1 MIHFFIDPFSP
12 YWVKCL
18 CATSIAR
25 KRCLLN
31 STAQLATLRAQNPD
45 SQSVTKIHI
54 NGCVRVW
61 PKTIE
66 QLLLAGRGYL
76 RDHWKRLLGIREK
89 LRFSEETF
97 HLILAGIVGIMG
109 GVVNLSFYYC
119 SRALSLLSFRGT
131 GDLVQM
137 ASVLPAWERV
147 LIPGL
152 GGLAAGLVLFWGL
165 RLAGRQGSQNI
176 MEAVVAGDGRLGL
189 RSSLFK
195 TLSSVVS
202 ISTGASIG
210 REGSITQ
217 LTATLASKCGQI
229 AGWQPYR
236 LRLLVACGAAAGLA
250 AAYQAP
256 VSGAVFAAQI
266 VLGNFS
272 MNLFAP
278 LVFSSVVATMV
289 SRSVFGLQP
298 WFLVPVFTFENVLQ
312 LGWFLLLGLLSGG
325 LGATFLKLLRF
336 SEELF
341 DRLAWPIYDRLAL
354 AGLMVGGLA
363 VVFPEV
369 MGNGYSVTNQIL
381 GGHYPFW
388 ILVAVFLSKL
398 GATVVTVGSG
408 TVGGVLTPT
417 LFLGAG
423 LGSAYGDLLHGMGWA
438 LNLSTGA
445 FALVGM
451 GSILAATVHSPLLAL
466 IMIFEI
472 SLNYSLMPPL
482 MLACALSTLVARRL
496 YSESVYTE
504 PLRRKGLAIERE
516 SQRLGDATWQTVGDL
531 MREPIKPL
539 QETAGFRE
547 IVDWFLT
554 SPNNFLPVVDRE
566 QRLIG
571 MVALQDM
578 KEYLN
583 TGLELSSVIAYDVMR
598 PPPPCLTPSQRLLDA
613 LPVLLSSEHKNVP
626 VVNNLTEFR
635 LVGSIARAEALGL
648 LSEAIAAGS
657 RPGM

>member
-1 MIHFFIDPFSP
+1 MAD
-12 YWVKCL
+12 
-18 CATSIAR
+18 
-25 KRCLLN
+25 
-31 STAQLATLRAQNPD
+31 
-45 SQSVTKIHI
+45 
-54 NGCVRVW
+54 VRFW
-61 PKTIE
+61 PKTFQQII
-66 QLLLAGRGYL
+66 LAGRVYV
-76 RDHWKRLLGIREK
+76 RNHWERLLRIREK
-89 LRFSEETF
+89 LGFSEETF
-97 HLILAGIVGIMG
+97 HLILAGLVGVIG
-109 GVVNLSFYYC
+109 GLVNLSFHYG
-119 SRALSLLSFRGT
+119 SRALSILSFRGT
-131 GDLVQM
+131 GDLVAM
-137 ASVLPAWERV
+137 ARELPAWERV
-147 LIPGL
+147 LIPGA

-165 RLAGRQGSQNI
+165 RLVGRQGSQNI
-176 MEAVVAGDGRLGL
+176 MEAVVAGDGRLRL

-195 TLSSVVS
+195 TLSSLVS

-217 LTATLASKCGQI
+217 LTATLASKGGQI

-298 WFLVPVFTFENVLQ
+298 WFQVPVFTFENVLQ
-312 LGWFLLLGLLSGG
+312 LSWFLLLGLLSGG
-325 LGATFLKLLRF
+325 LGAIFLRLLRF
-336 SEELF
+336 SEEVF
-341 DRLAWPIYDRLAL
+341 EWLAWPIYDRLAL
-354 AGLMVGGLA
+354 AGVMVGVLA
-363 VVFPEV
+363 IFFPEV
-369 MGNGYSVTNQIL
+369 MGNGYSVTNLIL
-381 GGHYPFW
+381 RGHYPLM
-388 ILVAVFLSKL
+388 ILLGIFLAKL
-398 GATVVTVGSG
+398 AATLITVGSG

-423 LGSAYGDLLHGMGWA
+423 LGSAFGEILHGMGLA
-438 LNLSTGA
+438 TNLSTGA

-472 SLNYSLMPPL
+472 SLNYSIMPPL

-504 PLRRKGLAIERE
+504 PLRRKGLALERE

-539 QETAGFRE
+539 PETAGFRE

-566 QRLIG
+566 QRLLG

-613 LPVLLSSEHKNVP
+613 LPVLLSSEHRNVP

-635 LVGSIARAEALGL
+635 LVGSVGRAEALGL

-657 RPGM
+657 KPGV